1 MAQIDQLLE
10 YTRKVGGSDLH
21 LAVGT
26 PPLVRVHGQLRPL
39 SKKALAPQETLYLIG
54 EILSEQQRKV
64 FGEKNDLDLSY
75 EVVGIGRFRVNV
87 LRQRKG
93 VDACFRAIPEQ
104 VPSPEELGIP
114 ASVLNLTTLKK
125 GLVLVTGPSGC
136 GKSTTLATLVQR
148 INETRAEHVITI
160 EDPVEFVYPRKKCVI
175 NQRSVGKNTVSF
187 ARALRAA
194 LREDP
199 DVILVGEMRDLETV
213 SLAITA
219 AETGHLVFGTL
230 NTASAHK
237 TVDRIIGSFPSG
249 QQSQIRAMLSDSLRG
264 VVTQVLLQR
273 ADGAGR
279 VAAFE
284 VLIGNTPV
292 ANLIREGRTFQIPSI
307 MQTGVA
313 LGMCLMDQSLIDLLK
328 KGLISPE
335 VAWVRARDQKLL
347 RPHMPAGFR
356 DPSAPAAP
364 PASAQP
370 AAPAAARGR

>member
-10 YTRKVGGSDLH
+10 FTRKVGGSDLH
-21 LAVGT
+21 LAVGS
-26 PPLVRVHGQLRPL
+26 PPLVRVHGQLKPA
-39 SKKALAPQETLYLIG
+39 SKKALTPQETLHLIG
-54 EILSEQQRKV
+54 EILSEQQRRS

-75 EVVGIGRFRVNV
+75 EVAGIGRFRVNV

-93 VDACFRAIPEQ
+93 VDACFRAIPEH
-104 VPSPEELGIP
+104 VPAPEELGIP
-114 ASVLNLTTLKK
+114 AAVLKLTTLRK

-136 GKSTTLATLVQR
+136 GKSTTLAALVQR

-160 EDPVEFVYPRKKCVI
+160 EDPVEFVYPRKRAVI
-175 NQRSVGKNTVSF
+175 NQRSVGKNTASF

-199 DVILVGEMRDLETV
+199 DVILVGEMRDLETI

-219 AETGHLVFGTL
+219 AETGHLVFATL

-237 TVDRIIGSFPSG
+237 TVERIIGSFPSG

-264 VVTQVLLQR
+264 VVTQMLLPR

-279 VAAFE
+279 VACFE

-307 MQTGVA
+307 MQTGTT
-313 LGMCLMDQSLIDLLK
+313 LGMCLMDQSLAELLK
-328 KGLISPE
+328 KGRISPE
-335 VAWVRARDQKLL
+335 VAWIRARDQKAL
-347 RPHMPAGFR
+347 RALMPAGFR
-356 DPSAPAAP
+356 EAPAAAAP
-364 PASAQP
+364 SP
-370 AAPAAARGR
+370 AAAAARGR